1 MILRR
6 IAFPAALCSPLSA
19 LYLPPVTSLALAL
32 PNADLATLKFRIQ
45 RLAEDRPGTYR
56 MVDATGRIL
65 YVGKAKAIR
74 TRLMSYFRASYP
86 DEKQARILHA
96 ASDIR
101 FDYTPSEFAASLA
114 ELRLIRKHR
123 PPFNVAMNRSK
134 KYAFLV
140 LTDEPA
146 PRLLATATPDRHPG
160 RTWGPLPSPARTQ
173 DAARVLSDLLGLR
186 DCRADMPLHYT
197 EQSDL
202 FAEPRRAACA
212 RYDFGTC
219 LGPCA
224 GATTEAAYR
233 ERVEAAA
240 AFCEGRSVHPVDRV
254 VTQMTARAEG
264 ADFEGALRWREK
276 FESLEWLL
284 ATTTRARAALELLTF
299 VYRDPGA
306 QGDDRIYLIRAG
318 EVRAC
323 YPDPVSP
330 IEREAFAAVVR
341 EEERRP
347 LEITGRVD
355 ADRLHERLLVMS
367 WFRSHPEAWR
377 RTLPLEQWQ
386 A

>member
-1 MILRR
+1 
-6 IAFPAALCSPLSA
+6 
-19 LYLPPVTSLALAL
+19 VTSLALAL
-32 PNADLATLKFRIQ
+32 PNADLATLKLRIQ
-45 RLAEDRPGTYR
+45 RLAEERPGTYR
-56 MVDATGRIL
+56 MLDATGRIL
-65 YVGKAKAIR
+65 YVGKAKAVR
-74 TRLMSYFRASYP
+74 TRLLSYFRAEYP
-86 DEKQARILHA
+86 DDKQARILHA

-114 ELRLIRKHR
+114 ELRLIRQHR

-134 KYAFLV
+134 RYAFLV

-146 PRLLATATPDRHPG
+146 PRLIATGSPERHRG
-160 RTWGPLPSPARTQ
+160 RTYGPLPSPARTQ

-197 EQSDL
+197 EQGDL
-202 FAEPRRAACA
+202 FAEHRNAACA

-240 AFCEGRSVHPVDRV
+240 AFCEGRSVQPVDRV
-254 VTQMTARAEG
+254 VAQMTARSEN

-284 ATTTRARAALELLTF
+284 AATSRARAALELLSF
-299 VYRDPGA
+299 VYRDPGT
-306 QGDDRIYLIRAG
+306 QGDDRAYIIIGG
-318 EVRAC
+318 EVRAT
-323 YPDPVSP
+323 YPDPTSP
-330 IEREAFAAVVR
+330 IEREAFAAVVK
-341 EEERRP
+341 EERERP
-347 LEITGRVD
+347 SLPPERVD
-355 ADRLHERLLVMS
+355 PERLQQRLLVMS
-367 WFRSHPEAWR
+367 WFRSRPDAWR
-377 RTLPLEQWQ
+377 RTQPLEGW